1 MSPSGGRCGPKHRPT
16 IDREIDLDKLRAA
29 IRGSGKA
36 NDFHQGSPNDAPL
49 GAGVAARPRL
59 QPGQLCHREGR
70 KVDMKLGV
78 ALRCIDVAATPLQAW
93 TEGNRMKISRKD
105 FVTAIAVGAVFFLS
119 SAVAP
124 AQQSS
129 AQISPEQIA
138 RIVAGP
144 DRSEAD
150 RTNDLR
156 RKPEQML
163 GFIGIRPGIV
173 ALDLSAAG
181 GYTTELLARAIG
193 PSGAVYGQSRPHGQT
208 AAPPPA
214 PEGNSNPSA
223 TPSAAPATPA
233 PARRPSPVA
242 LAERDGKLRSA
253 GVPASPI
260 VAVSRPFEDPVP
272 PELAA
277 ERIDLVT
284 LMFNYHD
291 LGHLGVDRAA
301 MNQAV
306 FRALK
311 PGGLYVIAD
320 HSGRPGTDI
329 SESGTLHRIEEAF
342 LRQEVE
348 AAGFRLLELGNFLRN
363 PNDPRDKNTPDPPQ
377 PKDEFV
383 LKFAKP

>member
-1 MSPSGGRCGPKHRPT
+1 MKSRRKG
-16 IDREIDLDKLRAA
+16 LLAA
-29 IRGSGKA
+29 IGVSAGLLL
-36 NDFHQGSPNDAPL
+36 SP
-49 GAGVAARPRL
+49 
-59 QPGQLCHREGR
+59 Q
-70 KVDMKLGV
+70 
-78 ALRCIDVAATPLQAW
+78 AAT
-93 TEGNRMKISRKD
+93 
-105 FVTAIAVGAVFFLS
+105 
-119 SAVAP
+119 
-124 AQQSS
+124 AQQSPPALS
-129 AQISPEQIA
+129 SEQIA
-138 RIVAGP
+138 LIVKSP
-144 DRSEAD
+144 DRSAAD

-181 GYTTELLARAIG
+181 GYTTELLARAAG
-193 PSGAVYGQSRPHGQT
+193 PSGTVYGQSRPRNPDQ
-208 AAPPPA
+208 APTPPAA
-214 PEGNSNPSA
+214 PEGNSHPTA
-223 TPSAAPATPA
+223 TPSAAPATPPSA
-233 PARRPSPVA
+233 PRPSPVA

-253 GVPASPI
+253 GVQAAPI
-260 VAVSRPFEDPVP
+260 VAVARPFEDPVP

-277 ERIDLVT
+277 ERIDLAT

-291 LGHLGVDRAA
+291 LGHLGVDRAT
-301 MNQAV
+301 MNRAV

-320 HSGRPGTDI
+320 HSGRPGTGI

-348 AAGFRLLELGNFLRN
+348 AAGFKLLGEGNFLRN

-383 LKFAKP
+383 LKFIKP